1 MFKGEENWS
10 RDVYPCTYCS
20 SGFISQELLDKHLY
34 LCKSKKLQ
42 EASTF
47 NTCDICNHQF
57 SSIQNLKLHTNLC
70 HGVFHCPEC
79 EEVFSSYEKRKTHHS
94 KVHLGITLS
103 CEECGKS
110 FNNKGLL
117 TRHVRTVHQE
127 HQDYKCKQCG
137 KEFNLLANLTR
148 HVSTVHELSKPY
160 KCTVIDCGIR
170 LSQLTGLKTHMQSI
184 HDKIKYPCTE
194 CEYQATQKSHLT
206 RHKNNVHL
214 GKYSFNCEFC
224 KKPFKERQ
232 TLDFHTKSM
241 HPTEYFRIYPEEC
254 NTCKKRFRDKTELA
268 LHNKHTHNHLMEM

>member
-1 MFKGEENWS
+1 M
-10 RDVYPCTYCS
+10 YPCTYCS

-42 EASTF
+42 EASTC

-57 SSIQNLKLHTNLC
+57 SSIQNLKMHTNSC
-70 HGVFHCPEC
+70 HGEFHCPEC
-79 EEVFSSYEKRKTHHS
+79 KEMFSSYEKRKTHHS
-94 KVHLGITLS
+94 KVHLGTTFS

-137 KEFNLLANLTR
+137 REFNLLANLTC

-170 LSQLTGLKTHMQSI
+170 FSQITGLKTHMQSI
-184 HDKIKYPCTE
+184 HDQIKYPCTE
-194 CEYQATQKSHLT
+194 CGYQATQKCHLK
-206 RHKNNVHL
+206 RHMNSVHL
-214 GKYSFNCEFC
+214 RKYSFNCDFC
-224 KKPFKERQ
+224 INRFNDR
-232 TLDFHTKSM
+232 TTRDVHVKSM
-241 HPTEYFRIYPEEC
+241 HLTQYSCSYPEEC
-254 NTCKKRFRDKTELA
+254 NTCKKRFRDKDNIYIDMQAGRNLLPKLPVA
-268 LHNKHTHNHLMEM
+268 DN